1 MNIELTFLEQEIIS
15 DIEERKILMSQI
27 RLLCPRYGFSEED
40 EQLFLNYS
48 IPIIYSIW
56 EGFVE
61 TSFQTYIRE
70 LNKLELDVNN
80 VCKQILVYHIESTFK
95 QFKEYPEKID
105 NKIKFFGQ
113 LNSFYQSQKF
123 EIYTP
128 INTESNVG
136 WKVLNRILTNFNLEK
151 IPAYTEPKYH
161 LAEELDKFLLD
172 IRNRVAHGQN
182 SVVVNREG
190 LERAIKLV
198 ELLMDLVC
206 DRIVTGY
213 AAKTYL
219 HISRE

>member
-1 MNIELTFLEQEIIS
+1 MSIELTFLEQEIMS
-15 DIEERKILMSQI
+15 DIEERKTLMSQI
-27 RLLCPRYGFSEED
+27 KLLCLRYSFSEED

-48 IPIIYSIW
+48 IPMIYSIW
-56 EGFVE
+56 EGFVQ

-80 VCKQILVYHIESTFK
+80 VCKQILVYHIESKFK

-105 NKIKFFGQ
+105 GKIKFFDQ

-151 IPAYTEPKYH
+151 IPDNTEPNYS
-161 LAEELDKFLLD
+161 LPEELDKFLLK
-172 IRNRVAHGQN
+172 IRNNVAHGQN
-182 SVVVNREG
+182 AIVVNRKD
-190 LERAIKLV
+190 LERAVKLV
-198 ELLMDLVC
+198 ERLMELVFE
-206 DRIVTGY
+206 RITTGY
-213 AAKTYL
+213 AAQTYL
-219 HISRE
+219 YISRE